1 MKALCALFRICGC
14 SSRIFPQRSARIF
27 AAILPNS
34 CKTEM
39 GRMSFTLSVHEPS
52 SFLFGIIVITDFL
65 QDGSV
70 APAVNA
76 VLNRD
81 TRIVVRG
88 VSSPSTRSLM
98 RLISTPSYPA
108 ALSFG
113 IFLIVSRTSDGD
125 GSLVRSCHVRLGIFL
140 AFRSYAWFHH
150 LGRWFPRMLFLVSFS
165 SVPLLSIAGYFLS
178 SFSSGPGGSGFFFRK
193 RVPSVR

>member
-1 MKALCALFRICGC
+1 MCGC
-14 SSRIFPQRSARIF
+14 SKRILPQRSARIF

-52 SFLFGIIVITDFL
+52 SFLFGIMVITDFL

-81 TRIVVRG
+81 TKIVVRG
-88 VSSPSTRSLM
+88 VSSSSTRSLM

-113 IFLIVSRTSDGD
+113 IFLMISNISDGD
-125 GSLVRSCHVRLGIFL
+125 GSLVRSCHMCLGMFL
-140 AFRSYAWFHH
+140 AFRSYIWFHH
-150 LGRWFPRMLFLVSFS
+150 LGRWFPRVLLYFVSFS
-165 SVPLLSIAGYFLS
+165 SIFLSFDRSGGSGYLLS
-178 SFSSGPGGSGFFFRK
+178 SFPSGPGGSSFFFRK
-193 RVPSVR
+193 RVPSDR